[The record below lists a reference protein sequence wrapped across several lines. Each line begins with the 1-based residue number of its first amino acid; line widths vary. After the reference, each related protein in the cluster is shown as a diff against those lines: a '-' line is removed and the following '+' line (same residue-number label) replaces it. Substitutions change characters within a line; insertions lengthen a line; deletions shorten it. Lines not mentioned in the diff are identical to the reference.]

1 MKRLLLI
8 LILLK
13 SITLN
18 AQKMDSMQL
27 KVGDTLRLHF
37 EDQVS
42 MGYTWQLEDTSFS
55 EYIELV
61 SNNLLSRPEDVDGGN
76 QEREFIFIAK
86 KKGNYAV
93 SFILRRGFSASQKPR
108 ERRTFYLHIDS

>member
-1 MKRLLLI
+1 MLLFI
-8 LILLK
+8 FMMLK

-27 KVGDTLRLHF
+27 KVGDTLRLKF
-37 EDQVS
+37 VDQIS
-42 MGYTWQLEDTSFS
+42 MGFTWQLEDTLFSSFMD
-55 EYIELV
+55 LV
-61 SNNLLSRPEDVDGGN
+61 SNKLLSRPEDVDGGN

-93 SFILRRGFSASQKPR
+93 SFILRRGFSESQKPR

>member
-1 MKRLLLI
+1 MKRALLI
-8 LILLK
+8 LMLLNL
-13 SITLN
+13 STLN

-27 KVGDTLRLHF
+27 KVGDTVRLKF
-37 EDQVS
+37 VDQIS
-42 MGYTWQLEDTSFS
+42 MGFTWQLEDTLFSSFMD
-55 EYIELV
+55 LV
-61 SNNLLSRPEDVDGGN
+61 SNKLFSRPEDVDGGN

-93 SFILRRGFSASQKPR
+93 SFILRRGFSESQKPR

>member
-1 MKRLLLI
+1 MRL
-8 LILLK
+8 K
-13 SITLN
+13 F
-18 AQKMDSMQL
+18 
-27 KVGDTLRLHF
+27 V
-37 EDQVS
+37 DQIS
-42 MGYTWQLEDTSFS
+42 MGFTWQLEDTLFS
-55 EYIELV
+55 SYLDLV
-61 SNNLLSRPEDVDGGN
+61 SNKILSRPEDVDGGN

>member
-1 MKRLLLI
+1 
-8 LILLK
+8 
-13 SITLN
+13 
-18 AQKMDSMQL
+18 MDSMHL
-27 KVGDTLRLHF
+27 KVGDTMRLKF
-37 EDQVS
+37 VDQIS
-42 MGYTWQLEDTSFS
+42 MGFTWQLEDTLFS
-55 EYIELV
+55 SYLDLV
-61 SNNLLSRPEDVDGGN
+61 SNKILSRPEDVDGGN

>member
-1 MKRLLLI
+1 MKRLLFI
-8 LILLK
+8 FMMLK

-27 KVGDTLRLHF
+27 KVGDTLRLKF
-37 EDQVS
+37 VDQIS
-42 MGYTWQLEDTSFS
+42 MGFTWQLEDTLFS
-55 EYIELV
+55 SYLDLV
-61 SNNLLSRPEDVDGGN
+61 SNKILSRPEDVDGGN

>member
-1 MKRLLLI
+1 MM
-8 LILLK
+8 LK

-27 KVGDTLRLHF
+27 KVGDTVRLKF
-37 EDQVS
+37 VDQIS
-42 MGYTWQLEDTSFS
+42 MGFTWQLEDTLFSSFMD
-55 EYIELV
+55 LV
-61 SNNLLSRPEDVDGGN
+61 SNKLLSRPEDVDGGN

-108 ERRTFYLHIDS
+108 ERRTFYLHIDL

>member
-1 MKRLLLI
+1 MKRALLI
-8 LILLK
+8 LMLLNL
-13 SITLN
+13 STLN

-27 KVGDTLRLHF
+27 KVGDTVRLKF
-37 EDQVS
+37 VDQIS
-42 MGYTWQLEDTSFS
+42 MGFTWQLEDTLFSSFMD
-55 EYIELV
+55 LV
-61 SNNLLSRPEDVDGGN
+61 SNKLLSRPEDVDGGN

-86 KKGNYAV
+86 KKGNYAL